1 MSVVLTNYTLDIRDL
16 SLAKRSAKVEPW
28 NVVYDRDIT
37 PEDLILLSSMTLA
50 VADPKAPL
58 ARISAPHHALA
69 RAVAQGKKDVEISA
83 IYGYAPARMRT
94 LREDPAF
101 VELVSHYEEQELSA
115 SASIDEQ
122 IMHLAL
128 KAKEILLDRM
138 EEDPNSL
145 STKDLKDLMIAGLD
159 RTGHG
164 PQSSTK
170 IDINDPS
177 RALEA
182 MAAMQETERK
192 GRIISRSEALTV
204 EYTEIS
210 DDQTT
215 SRDGPDEGRVHA
227 GRAVGG

>member
-1 MSVVLTNYTLDIRDL
+1 MLQTWTLDIRD
-16 SLAKRSAKVEPW
+16 SAIARRSAKVEPW
-28 NVVYDRDIT
+28 NVVYDRDISAD
-37 PEDLILLSSMTLA
+37 DLVLLSSLTLA
-50 VADPKAPL
+50 AADPKAPL

-101 VELVSHYEEQELSA
+101 MELVSHYEEQELSA

-122 IMHLAL
+122 ITHLAL

-182 MAAMQETERK
+182 MAAMQANEQK
-192 GRIISRSEALTV
+192 GRILSRSEALTI
-204 EYTEIS
+204 EYT
-210 DDQTT
+210 DVTNDQTPPC
-215 SRDGPDEGRVHA
+215 DGPSVGRDSPEGSLSK
-227 GRAVGG
+227 